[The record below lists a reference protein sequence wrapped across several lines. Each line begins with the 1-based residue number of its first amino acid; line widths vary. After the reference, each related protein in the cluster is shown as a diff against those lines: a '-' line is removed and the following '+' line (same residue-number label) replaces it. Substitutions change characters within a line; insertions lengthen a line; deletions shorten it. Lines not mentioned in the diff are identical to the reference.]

1 MEKALVRLARKPAVS
16 VPKDASVLDAIYVML
31 EQRVGAALVLEDG
44 RAIGMFTE
52 RDVMVKV
59 VAAGRD
65 AATTRLVDVMTSP
78 VLTIHANADIPEAL
92 EVMVDRHIRHL
103 PVVDDEKRVIGML
116 SMRYLMTDR
125 IDRLQDEARSL
136 ENYIGTE
143 GIAGG

>member
-16 VPKDASVLDAIYVML
+16 VRKDASVLDTVHVML
-31 EQRVGAALVLEDG
+31 EHRVGAALVLEDG

-52 RDVMVKV
+52 RDVMTKV

-65 AATTRLVDVMTSP
+65 PAKTRLTDVMTFP
-78 VLTIHANADIPEAL
+78 VLTIDAGSSISEAL
-92 EVMVDRHIRHL
+92 AMMVDRHIRHL
-103 PVVDDEKRVIGML
+103 PVVDADGRVLGTL
-116 SMRYLMTDR
+116 SMRYLMRDR
-125 IDRLQDEARSL
+125 IDFLQDEARSL